1 MVKSSQD
8 ISNSKPAKSIST
20 NNMEKMPVAAATAD
34 QSTNDTTPKESG
46 PLSAVEWLLEPGRFK
61 MKPEVQQVTIE
72 RFKTWLQQNLL
83 LVITFSGVSFG
94 VLIGILLRRYD
105 LDPATIN
112 YIGYPGELFMRLLKL
127 MILPLI
133 IASLITGAASLNA
146 KMNGMIALRT
156 IVYFL
161 ATSLIS
167 ALIGLA
173 LVLIVHPGNPAT
185 KDELGDGNTAS
196 RKIDIVDNFMDLGRN
211 LFPENLF
218 QASFMTAHT
227 EYVKGDGD
235 DVKAKLAYRSG
246 TNTLGIIFFCLT
258 FGTVLGSLGKRG
270 KVVIDFFSTIDEV
283 ILKMVYGIMWIS
295 PIGISSVICAKILSV
310 GNLAQIMSQLGYFIL
325 TVVGGIFLYQFT
337 VLQLIYFVFVRKN
350 PFTFWLGLFQSWM
363 TAFATASTAA
373 ALPITF
379 RCMQEKNKVD
389 TRISKFVLPIGATVN
404 MDGTALFVTVA
415 SIFIAQMNNI
425 ELDAGQLATVVLTST
440 AASIASASVPSAALV
455 LMLIVLS
462 AIDAPYRDVSLLWA
476 IDWFVDRCR
485 TTNNMLGDAYGAAVV
500 EALSKNELKAMD
512 EEREKERKAEEIKD
526 LEAAMKWN
534 SNIKKDDDNMVE
546 EEEEAG
552 KESGSDSSGSSSSLN
567 GSSVE
572 VPAVIVVDS
581 EK

>member
-1 MVKSSQD
+1 MD
-8 ISNSKPAKSIST
+8 ST
-20 NNMEKMPVAAATAD
+20 TKTKANEAHEKEP
-34 QSTNDTTPKESG
+34 QGNGSFG
-46 PLSAVEWLLEPGRFK
+46 AVEWLLEPGRFK
-61 MKPEVQQVTIE
+61 MKQGMRELTYQ
-72 RFKTWLQQNLL
+72 RFKTWLTQNLL

-94 VLIGILLRRYD
+94 VLIGLLLRQCD
-105 LDPATIN
+105 LDEHTVY

-156 IVYFL
+156 ITYFL
-161 ATSLIS
+161 VTSLIA

-173 LVLIVHPGNPAT
+173 LVLIIHPGNPET
-185 KDELGDGNTAS
+185 KGVLGEGKTAN
-196 RKIDIVDNFMDLGRN
+196 RTVDIVDNFMDLGRN
-211 LFPENLF
+211 LFPDNLF
-218 QASFMTAHT
+218 LASFKTAHT
-227 EYVKGDGD
+227 KYEGEGDQ
-235 DVKAKLAYRSG
+235 VHKVIAYRSG

-258 FGTVLGSLGKRG
+258 FGTVLGSIGKRG
-270 KVVIDFFSTIDEV
+270 KIVIDFFHTIDEV
-283 ILKMVYGIMWIS
+283 IMKMVYGIMWIS

-310 GNLAQIMSQLGYFIL
+310 QNLMLIMSQLGYFIV

-350 PFTFWLGLFQSWM
+350 PFTFWMGLFQSWM

-379 RCMQEKNKVD
+379 RCMQKNKVD
-389 TRISKFVLPIGATVN
+389 PRITKFVLPIGATVN

-425 ELDAGQLATVVLTST
+425 ELNAGQLATVVLTST

-500 EALSKNELKAMD
+500 EALSKNELNAMD
-512 EEREKERKAEEIKD
+512 EERERERKAEEDED
-526 LEAAMKWN
+526 LESAHAILDKKWKA
-534 SNIKKDDDNMVE
+534 IKKEGNVE
-546 EEEEAG
+546 EG
-552 KESGSDSSGSSSSLN
+552 KDSSENSGSSSSLN

-572 VPAVIVVDS
+572 VPAVINVDS